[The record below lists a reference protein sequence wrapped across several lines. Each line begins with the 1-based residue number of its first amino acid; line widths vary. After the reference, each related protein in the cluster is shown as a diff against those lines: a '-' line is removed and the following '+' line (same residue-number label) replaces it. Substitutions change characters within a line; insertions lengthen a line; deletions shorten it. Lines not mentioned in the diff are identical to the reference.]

1 MAHFKTGEP
10 SGRYI
15 GHYGDFH
22 VYSGSVSHEEIQP
35 DYEMNIHVPAPGEFD
50 FYYGPATGGLME
62 SMGIRLTT
70 PGELIRAS
78 VVNPY
83 FKKRAL
89 KMKGIPVEDALLVVE
104 RINGFHSASH
114 SIAFLGAV
122 EDALGIEVPDSVSRS
137 RMLML
142 ELERIRS
149 NLEVLK
155 RVCEPSGFGVPVSQ
169 IGYLREKISR
179 IISRAS
185 GHRFFFASGGI
196 ARAGITT
203 DGMEEPLAGI
213 RKEFA
218 RIFDGLQESKIFLN
232 RLQNNGVTRS
242 RILLGPTAR
251 AAGLRHDA
259 RLDSGTLPYGDLGFE
274 PEIRDEK
281 DASGRLLVRG
291 QEILAS
297 MDLIGSIG
305 KPANGGS
312 ESPTLRGEGEGTAR
326 VESPQG
332 DLFYYVK
339 VNDGILE
346 DVWFVTPSELNITA
360 FETSMVGNIFPDLPL
375 NWESFGIWI
384 SEMGVDIR

>member
-1 MAHFKTGEP
+1 
-10 SGRYI
+10 
-15 GHYGDFH
+15 
-22 VYSGSVSHEEIQP
+22 
-35 DYEMNIHVPAPGEFD
+35 
-50 FYYGPATGGLME
+50 ME

-78 VVNPY
+78 IVDPN
-83 FKKRAL
+83 FKKRSL
-89 KMKGIPVEDALLVVE
+89 RLKGISVADALLVVE

-114 SIAFLGAV
+114 SIAFLAAV
-122 EDALGIEVPDSVSRS
+122 ESALDMEVPDSVLKSRI
-137 RMLML
+137 MMV

-155 RVCEPSGFGVPVSQ
+155 RVCAPSGFGVPVSQ
-169 IGYLREKISR
+169 LGYLREKVSR

-185 GHRFFFASGGI
+185 GHRFFFAANGI
-196 ARAGITT
+196 AHAGISSE
-203 DGMEEPLAGI
+203 GVGQALAGI
-213 RKEFA
+213 RDEFE

-242 RILLGPTAR
+242 KILLGPTAR
-251 AAGLRHDA
+251 AAGLRYDA
-259 RLDSGTLPYGDLGFE
+259 RIDSDTLPYGDLGFE
-274 PEIRDEK
+274 PEVRDEM

-291 QEILAS
+291 QEILS
-297 MDLIGSIG
+297 SIDLIKSLGN
-305 KPANGGS
+305 PGS
-312 ESPTLRGEGEGTAR
+312 EGSKFHDLKGQGEGTAR
-326 VESPQG
+326 IESPQG

-339 VNDGILE
+339 MNGNVLE

-384 SEMGVDIR
+384 SEMGVDIQ